1 MVLINPENTEWVVW
15 CRARWAK
22 GGIVLPFL
30 SCKPI
35 TVFTG
40 LNCFTSGASLLFI
53 NSP

>member
-1 MVLINPENTEWVVW
+1 MVLINPENAEWVVW

-30 SCKPI
+30 SCEPI

-40 LNCFTSGASLLFI
+40 LNCFTSGASLSFI